1 MNKKAHYIRFTYH
14 VITEDIFW
22 YEFEASFAYFFCC
35 CYCKCQ
41 KKKRGERD
49 WSKLMREGAQLARAF

>member
-1 MNKKAHYIRFTYH
+1 MNLKLHLLTFFVAVIVNVKK
-14 VITEDIFW
+14 
-22 YEFEASFAYFFCC
+22 
-35 CYCKCQ
+35 

>member
-1 MNKKAHYIRFTYH
+1 MNLKLHLLTFFVA
-14 VITEDIFW
+14 VIVNV
-22 YEFEASFAYFFCC
+22 
-35 CYCKCQ
+35 K

>member
-1 MNKKAHYIRFTYH
+1 MNLKLHLLTFFVA
-14 VITEDIFW
+14 VIVNV
-22 YEFEASFAYFFCC
+22 
-35 CYCKCQ
+35 